1 VLRSS
6 SRWLSVQAAVISRA
20 RRTRSLSSAASC
32 SERKVRCDKLNPCST
47 CTATGATCNPV
58 YRKRRPRGRHAKSL
72 GAENKDLHQRLARLE
87 ELVANQIPTEPLT
100 LSSSATTPCSQI
112 TTTSSVSGTN
122 RTASPRYIANGFWV
136 DLVDT
141 VSTLPSFAESTHSH
155 RWSLSRKWRWQADCL
170 ICLAASRS
178 DRFVHKDIG
187 VGC

>member
-1 VLRSS
+1 MAIRP
-6 SRWLSVQAAVISRA
+6 SRRDLSGSQDTVSQ
-20 RRTRSLSSAASC
+20 LSCELC

-47 CTATGATCNPV
+47 CTATGATCKPV
-58 YRKRRPRGRHAKSL
+58 YRKRRPRGRHVKSL

-122 RTASPRYIANGFWV
+122 RTASPRYIANDFWV

-141 VSTLPSFAESTHSH
+141 VSALPSFAKSTTFPQMVVVSKVEMADGLSH
-155 RWSLSRKWRWQADCL
+155 LSRC
-170 ICLAASRS
+170 
-178 DRFVHKDIG
+178 V
-187 VGC
+187 